1 MKIIW
6 RNNLISLWYRLF
18 RSKSKITKLI
28 RIGAGGKGISSL
40 LFILPS
46 EKRFAQNA
54 SHFIKSVDN
63 KEDLDVFYLI
73 HQKATYLYS
82 EIISS
87 KIISFSDEDFN
98 FLGIFK
104 NRDIIKKIKSLGFDA
119 VVDLNLSEKQ
129 TISFLMLELPS
140 PIKVGF
146 ESVFSNKIYSIII
159 KPSPTGFLEKSFENV
174 EKILGLK

>member
-54 SHFIKSVDN
+54 SHFIKSVDKYVRN
-63 KEDLDVFYLI
+63 KYRI
-73 HQKATYLYS
+73 T
-82 EIISS
+82 
-87 KIISFSDEDFN
+87 
-98 FLGIFK
+98 
-104 NRDIIKKIKSLGFDA
+104 KKQMEG
-119 VVDLNLSEKQ
+119 LN
-129 TISFLMLELPS
+129 
-140 PIKVGF
+140 KVY
-146 ESVFSNKIYSIII
+146 KR
-159 KPSPTGFLEKSFENV
+159 KTW
-174 EKILGLK
+174 

>member
-54 SHFIKSVDN
+54 SHFIKSVEN
-63 KEDLDVFYLI
+63 RKDLDVFYLI
-73 HQKATYLYS
+73 HQKATHLYS
-82 EIISS
+82 DGIDS
-87 KIISFSDEDFN
+87 KIMSFNDEDFN
-98 FLGIFK
+98 FLGVFK
-104 NRDIIKKIKSLGFDA
+104 NHNIIRKIKSLNFDA
-119 VVDLNLSEKQ
+119 VVDLNLSENQ
-129 TISFLMLELPS
+129 TISFLMLELAN

-146 ESVFSNKIYSIII
+146 ESIFSNKIYSIII

>member
-28 RIGAGGKGISSL
+28 RIGADGKGISSL

-63 KEDLDVFYLI
+63 RKDLDVFYLT
-73 HQKATYLYS
+73 HQKAIYFYS
-82 EIISS
+82 E
-87 KIISFSDEDFN
+87 K
-98 FLGIFK
+98 FLQK
-104 NRDIIKKIKSLGFDA
+104 L
-119 VVDLNLSEKQ
+119 
-129 TISFLMLELPS
+129 
-140 PIKVGF
+140 
-146 ESVFSNKIYSIII
+146 
-159 KPSPTGFLEKSFENV
+159 
-174 EKILGLK
+174 